1 MSHRPTGSL
10 VKVDHFGR
18 ERAGIILEWE
28 FATIFADSIEEVQEE
43 YMYTVLVDGNKLRYH
58 SRHLSDPS

>member
-1 MSHRPTGSL
+1 M
-10 VKVDHFGR
+10 
-18 ERAGIILEWE
+18 EWE
-28 FATIFADSIEEVQEE
+28 FATIFADSIEEVEEE